1 MTEQVQLA
9 CCISSTD
16 PANPVGLEIWLDHT
30 QIYNNEQVT
39 EAVDFVYDFDDADAE
54 HQLRFV
60 MKNKTQEHTQVD
72 ADNNIL
78 TDSCISIENLS
89 FDEIPLGQIF
99 IDQAIYQHDFNGTAE
114 AVRDKFFG
122 IMGCNGTVTLSF
134 TCPIYLWLLE
144 HM

>member
-1 MTEQVQLA
+1 
-9 CCISSTD
+9 
-16 PANPVGLEIWLDHT
+16 
-30 QIYNNEQVT
+30 
-39 EAVDFVYDFDDADAE
+39 
-54 HQLRFV
+54 

>member
-1 MTEQVQLA
+1 MSEQVQLA
-9 CCISSTD
+9 CRISATD

-39 EAVDFVYDFDDADAE
+39 ESVDFVYELADADAE

-99 IDQAIYQHDFNGTAE
+99 IDQAVYEHDFNGTAD
-114 AVRDKFFG
+114 AVQDQFFG
-122 IMGCNGTVTLSF
+122 TMGCNGTVSLSF